1 MQRARSFVAAD
12 IQGLID
18 TPRCNSPRSR
28 GSSSPRGP
36 EADAFY
42 AADKELSLF
51 NSKALRR
58 HVISVYNHLTG
69 AVKTS
74 QRAARIVV
82 PVALICLV
90 LLVAQHLVPG
100 TQVSLNTFTPST
112 AGNCTHAQLNSQTNA
127 LHALPPCRQM
137 RRSTLCS

>member
-1 MQRARSFVAAD
+1 V
-12 IQGLID
+12 
-18 TPRCNSPRSR
+18 
-28 GSSSPRGP
+28 
-36 EADAFY
+36 
-42 AADKELSLF
+42 F

-58 HVISVYNHLTG
+58 HVISVHNHLTG

-90 LLVAQHLVPG
+90 LLVAQHLVPV
-100 TQVSLNTFTPST
+100 TQVSLTSSSLTPT
-112 AGNCTHAQLNSQTNA
+112 AGTCRHAQLNSQINA
-127 LHALPPCRQM
+127 PMALLTCRQM

>member
-1 MQRARSFVAAD
+1 MQRTRSFVAAD

-18 TPRCNSPRSR
+18 TPRCKSPRSR
-28 GSSSPRGP
+28 GSSSPHP
-36 EADAFY
+36 EIDVFY
-42 AADKELSLF
+42 AADKELSVF

-58 HVISVYNHLTG
+58 HVISAHHHITG
-69 AVKTS
+69 AFKTS

-100 TQVSLNTFTPST
+100 TQVGLST
-112 AGNCTHAQLNSQTNA
+112 SAHHSCLD
-127 LHALPPCRQM
+127 
-137 RRSTLCS
+137 